1 MKILSSTEQDTLI
14 STLRYRFEANM
25 PRHAG
30 VSWGGIE
37 GKLRKNPATLSA
49 LSEMERTGGEP
60 DVVQMNG
67 TYAFYDC
74 SPETPIDRRSLCYDR
89 AALDA
94 RKENK
99 PKSSV
104 EDMAREMMVELMTE
118 SEYRHLQTL

>member
-30 VSWGGIE
+30 VSWSGIE
-37 GKLRKNPATLSA
+37 GKLRKSPESLSA

-60 DVVQMNG
+60 DVVEMNG

-74 SPETPIDRRSLCYDR
+74 SPESPL
-89 AALDA
+89 
-94 RKENK
+94 
-99 PKSSV
+99 
-104 EDMAREMMVELMTE
+104 
-118 SEYRHLQTL
+118 